1 MSKKTFLILLVISL
15 FALFLNVY
23 EKSTVPPSFNADEA
37 AFGYNVYSLSQT
49 GKDEYGNFLPLRL
62 KSFGDYKMPLYSYL
76 SIPFV
81 GLFGLSENSVRML
94 NTVLVF
100 LFPFLVYC
108 LVKELFDKK
117 NTALVSS
124 ALVGLSWGFT
134 QSEDRRTKHIFL
146 YFLLPQ
152 LFSFF

>member
-100 LFPFLVYC
+100 LFPFL
-108 LVKELFDKK
+108 LFLFKNKGWKK
-117 NTALVSS
+117 NCIIYASYFASLWNNRPHKS
-124 ALVGLSWGFT
+124 AETG
-134 QSEDRRTKHIFL
+134 R
-146 YFLLPQ
+146 
-152 LFSFF
+152 